1 MATYDI
7 AIITVTYNRLDDACL
22 RSVRAI
28 LDSSPLK
35 IAYVVVDN
43 GSPDIDVHAKVRPI
57 IPEAEIILRKD
68 NHGFGRSCNLAAR
81 EVDAKYFFF
90 LNPDTEPGVE
100 LMHAL
105 HAFLEAHPQ
114 VGITA
119 PRMTYDNGILQPT
132 CRRFPRWYSPMVERL
147 NFFSERL
154 RTKHRAEFHMEDYRH
169 VERRMVDWVQ
179 GSAMMISSA
188 LFREIGGFDDRYR
201 MYIEDVDLCRE
212 SWSRHRPVY
221 YLPDHSMK
229 HTYVKA
235 SAATKGIV
243 RSLLTNHAMRWHIES
258 WLKYEWKWFWR
269 RIRRGADSY
278 VPHPRH

>member
-43 GSPDIDVHAKVRPI
+43 GSPDIDVHAKVRQI

-81 EVDAKYFFF
+81 EVDARYYFF
-90 LNPDTEPGVE
+90 LNPDTQPSVE
-100 LMHAL
+100 LTHAL
-105 HAFLEAHPQ
+105 RDFLELHPQ

-132 CRRFPRWYSPMVERL
+132 CRRFPRWYSPIVERL
-147 NFFSERL
+147 TLISERV
-154 RTKHRAEFHMEDYRH
+154 RAKHRLEFHMEDYQH
-169 VERRMVDWVQ
+169 AKRRMVDWVQ
-179 GSAMMISSA
+179 GSAMMISSG
-188 LFREIGGFDDRYR
+188 LFHEIGGFDDRYR
-201 MYIEDVDLCRE
+201 MYFEDVDLCRE
-212 SWSRHRPVY
+212 SWARYRPVY
-221 YLPDHSMK
+221 YLPDHSMR
-229 HTYVKA
+229 HAYVKA
-235 SAATKGIV
+235 SAAKKGV
-243 RSLLTNHAMRWHIES
+243 LHAFLTNHAMRWHIAS
-258 WLKYEWKWFWR
+258 WLKYEWKWFR
-269 RIRRGADSY
+269 FGLRRGANSH
-278 VPHPRH
+278 V